1 MENIMK
7 SIIRVLPL
15 ALLALSPLGLAA
27 QACLGLPAGSGTSV
41 LASLSFPSNA
51 TGFTLSGVGALS
63 EGLYGSASIGVVAP
77 DVQGAS
83 NLTVAGGG
91 VSYEVPR
98 LLETASIC
106 PSAGVSYGFVDAVN
120 LLSIPLGV
128 AVGTTVPLD
137 EKAASTLTPYF
148 TPQFVWT
155 RATVDNMDGST
166 SSSYL
171 SLNAGATFGFGQ
183 FVAGPFVTKPFE
195 DGLEAVFGI
204 QGGLIF

>member
-1 MENIMK
+1 MK

-15 ALLALSPLGLAA
+15 ALLALSPLGLSA
-27 QACLGLPAGSGTSV
+27 QACLGLPAGSGTTV

-51 TGFTLSGVGALS
+51 TGFTLSGVGSVAES
-63 EGLYGSASIGVVAP
+63 LYGSASIGVVSP

-91 VSYEVPR
+91 LAYEVPR

-106 PSAGVSYGFVDAVN
+106 PSAGVSYGFVDSVN

-137 EKAASTLTPYF
+137 DKATSTLTPYV

-155 RATVDNMDGST
+155 RATVDGLDGST
-166 SSSYL
+166 SSNYMA
-171 SLNAGATFGFGQ
+171 LNAGATFGFGQ

-195 DGLEAVFGI
+195 DGMEAVFGL
-204 QGGLIF
+204 QGGLVF